1 MTGKKQSGQSA
12 DYKKK
17 SKQPAPETG
26 PAVLGGTEMKIVLV
40 GGGPPE
46 CLPDLSEFSRIADAW
61 AGADRGVLVLL
72 ENGIVPDAAFGDF
85 DSVSGPERE
94 AIRRAMPSAEE
105 FPAEKDETDLEIAFN
120 WALSREPDEIWILG
134 ATGGRLDHFMGNI
147 QLLLNERSLAL
158 SGTCG
163 IYIAD
168 RQNILTVKAPG
179 SYPAETKDGWPY
191 ISFIPMG
198 QAVSG
203 LTLHGFKYP
212 LDSALL
218 RTGTTLGVSNE
229 LISDNGS
236 FSFEDGILLV
246 VRSRE

>member
-1 MTGKKQSGQSA
+1 M
-12 DYKKK
+12 
-17 SKQPAPETG
+17 
-26 PAVLGGTEMKIVLV
+26 EMKIMIV
-40 GGGPPE
+40 GGGPSE
-46 CLPDLSEFSRIADAW
+46 CLPDLSEFSRNADAW
-61 AGADRGVLVLL
+61 AGADRGVLLLL

-85 DSVSGPERE
+85 DSVTGPERE
-94 AIRRAMPSAEE
+94 AIRKAIPSAEE

-120 WALSREPDEIWILG
+120 WAVSKEPDEIWILG

-147 QLLLNERSLAL
+147 QLLLNERSLDL

-168 RQNILTVKAPG
+168 RQNILAVKAPG
-179 SYPAETKDGWPY
+179 EYPLGQKDGWPY

-198 QAVSG
+198 KAVSG
-203 LTLHGFKYP
+203 LTLKGFKYP
-212 LDSALL
+212 LENAVLK
-218 RTGTTLGVSNE
+218 TGTTLGISNE